1 MKVSTRPGDLEN
13 SHLESI
19 LEDAKEE
26 LNGHFEDT
34 LLFSLSASNTLKRDY
49 KNRKVGTPFY
59 LAPELWTSEN
69 NILGSK
75 QSDIW
80 SLGVIL
86 YELCTQKKPFMAA
99 DCATLQ

>member
-1 MKVSTRPGDLEN
+1 MVSTRPGDLEN

-59 LAPELWTSEN
+59 LAPELWISEN
-69 NILGSK
+69 NNLGSK

-86 YELCTQKKPFMAA
+86 YELCTQKKPFMAT